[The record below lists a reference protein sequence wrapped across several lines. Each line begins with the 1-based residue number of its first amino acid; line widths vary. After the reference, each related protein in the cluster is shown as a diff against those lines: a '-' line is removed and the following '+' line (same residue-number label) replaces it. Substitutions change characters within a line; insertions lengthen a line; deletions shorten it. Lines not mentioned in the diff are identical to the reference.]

1 MSLKYQIKNH
11 FFMHLDTKR
20 EKEKRDKRKEEK
32 KSEKIKE
39 HQKAKLAKVRMISYT
54 AKHFQ

>member
-1 MSLKYQIKNH
+1 
-11 FFMHLDTKR
+11 MHLDTKR

-54 AKHFQ
+54 VCVKKLVSWEITD